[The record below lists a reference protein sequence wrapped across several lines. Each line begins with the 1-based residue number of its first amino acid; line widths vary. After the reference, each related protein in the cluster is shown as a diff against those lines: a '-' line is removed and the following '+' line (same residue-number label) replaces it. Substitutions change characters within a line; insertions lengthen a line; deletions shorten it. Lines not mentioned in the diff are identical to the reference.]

1 MINSATADVPTI
13 ITAITVV
20 RRQSYVYRLWVKK
33 VYIKSPIIGFDRNP
47 LVTHADFDHISPIC
61 GEYHDQ
67 YHHATHL
74 THHI

>member
-1 MINSATADVPTI
+1 M
-13 ITAITVV
+13 
-20 RRQSYVYRLWVKK
+20 YRLWVKK
-33 VYIKSPIIGFDRNP
+33 VYIKSPVIGFDINP

-74 THHI
+74 THHILWV